1 MVTKTL
7 LGLVFSLLLC
17 STAMA
22 QSDTRGSEGARES
35 RTEARQERR
44 ESRIEARQ
52 ERRESRAIQAVPELD
67 GNMAFLALG
76 LMLAVGGLIREK
88 RRTS

>member
-17 STAMA
+17 STVMA